1 MDYQIFD
8 YQLGRGKISYGYTYR
23 TAGKF
28 KTNQSILNL
37 MQTLYFPPTPRILI
51 MNQEH
56 TNNVSSLDKA
66 SYNPITIY
74 PHTDG
79 LFYPHAEQN
88 VFLIVKTADCLPIVV
103 WDKKG
108 NLGVAHAGWRGS
120 LDRVLSNL
128 LQHFLEASSP
138 KDIFIFMGPSIGAC
152 CYPLYGPRLK
162 LFQEAFPDWQEKIV
176 INYPNHQGLDL
187 KKLNFLQAS
196 QLGIPSEN
204 ITFTY
209 SCTACQSNLFYS
221 YVSDGAVNGNIISWI
236 GITSI

>member
-1 MDYQIFD
+1 MDYQIFE
-8 YQLGRGKISYGYTYR
+8 YQLEEEKISYGYTYR

-37 MQTLYFPPTPRILI
+37 MKTLYLSPTPHILV

-56 TNNVSSLDKA
+56 TNNVSSINKTPN
-66 SYNPITIY
+66 NPITIY
-74 PHTDG
+74 SHTDG
-79 LFYPHAEQN
+79 LFYPHAEKN
-88 VFLIVKTADCLPIVV
+88 LFLIVKTADCLPILV

-120 LDRVLSNL
+120 LGKILPSL
-128 LQHFLEASSP
+128 LQSFLEASSP

-152 CYPLYGPRLK
+152 CYPIYGPRPQ
-162 LFQEAFPDWQEKIV
+162 LFQEAFPKWQEKII
-176 INYPNHQGLDL
+176 INYPHHQGLDL

-196 QLGIPSEN
+196 QLGVPLKN

-209 SCTACQSNLFYS
+209 SCTACQSNLFHS
-221 YVSDGAVNGNIISWI
+221 YVGEGKVRGNIISWI